1 MAHLQENDTHLEQ
14 QLKNYYQLTCG
25 GPPDSIKVW
34 QHLLPQLGSQRK
46 LSWRHPLLRVRQQNN
61 VTFSPSKRLHSG
73 YRFPVRGAVVLAS
86 LVAILAMLVGLA
98 SVAGVPIL
106 ITLFHLEQGTQ
117 NVLQTN
123 QYTDYHQSKSVNGFT
138 ITIEQAYA
146 DANRV
151 IIGYTIHVPAHQNQ
165 DAEFALG
172 LSTLTTSQGVNL
184 PFMGGVGSAAVV
196 GISGD
201 VFSFDASNIQSN
213 PKELQLHLAIPFGTQ
228 PPISAFQIDG
238 TLPFNFVVP
247 FHAGKVINLHQTV
260 VADGKTVTLERIVI
274 TASETRLY
282 VQGFNSQ
289 DEINGYSIVASL
301 SVDGHL
307 YQGGG
312 GYRATST
319 WTMDYDLPLL
329 NKPGEWAVEIRKEI
343 IMKNVS
349 TGLYNLV
356 PVSGALWVFHFSVS

>member
-1 MAHLQENDTHLEQ
+1 MAHLQENDTPLEQ
-14 QLKNYYQLTCG
+14 QLKNYYHLIAG
-25 GPPDSIKVW
+25 EPPDSARVW
-34 QHLLPQLGSQRK
+34 QRLLPQLESQRK

-73 YRFPVRGAVVLAS
+73 YRLPLRGAVVLVS
-86 LVAILAMLVGLA
+86 VVAILVMLA
-98 SVAGVPIL
+98 SLATAAGVPIL
-106 ITLFHLEQGTQ
+106 TTLFHLEPGTQ
-117 NVLQTN
+117 NILQTN

-151 IIGYTIHVPAHQNQ
+151 IIGYTIDEPAHENQNDQ
-165 DAEFALG
+165 FALA
-172 LSTLTTSQGVNL
+172 LSTLTTAQGVNL

-201 VFSFDASNIQSN
+201 VFSFDASNIKDN

-228 PPISAFQIDG
+228 PPASAYKIDG

-260 VADGKTVTLERIVI
+260 VADGKTVTLERVVI

-289 DEINGYSIVASL
+289 DERNDYSIVASL
-301 SVDGHL
+301 AVDGHI

-312 GYRATST
+312 GSRATST

-329 NKPGEWAVEIRKEI
+329 NKPGEWTVEIRKEI

-356 PVSGALWVFHFSVS
+356 AVSRALWAFHFPVS